1 MRIDKAAA
9 ARGIGVEWRPFLLG
23 PLFHAQ
29 QGMKDSPFNVVPVKG
44 SYMWRDLE
52 RTCEKYGLPFRKPG
66 RFPQNGLMAAR
77 ITLSLLQEQRPKF
90 VKAVYQASFVHDRDI
105 SDPQILH
112 AAARRAGLDPL
123 EVLAAMTSE
132 PMKEQLR
139 EETSK
144 AADLG
149 IFGAPS
155 FVTEDGE
162 LFWGNDRLEDARNA
176 KTELAKLKKR
186 RIGRLAWLL
195 CSRTSNR
202 CCATARVRLRT
213 RSCPSAYCVRCAP
226 KAKGSTKPPG
236 KKWPT
241 SASLVC

>member
-1 MRIDKAAA
+1 MKLQFWFEFASTYSYPAVMRIDKAAA
-9 ARGIGVEWRPFLLG
+9 ARGVEIEWRPFLLG

-29 QGMKDSPFNVVPVKG
+29 QGLKDNPFNAVPVKG

-52 RTCEKYGLPFRKPG
+52 RVCEKYNLPFKRPG

-77 ITLSLLQEQRPKF
+77 ITLALQQAERPNF

-132 PMKEQLR
+132 TMKEALK
-139 EETSK
+139 EETAR

-155 FVTEDGE
+155 FVTESGE
-162 LFWGNDRLEDARNA
+162 LFWGNDRLEDALDW
-176 KTELAKLKKR
+176 T
-186 RIGRLAWLL
+186 
-195 CSRTSNR
+195 
-202 CCATARVRLRT
+202 VRGTLRPNT
-213 RSCPSAYCVRCAP
+213 QN
-226 KAKGSTKPPG
+226 
-236 KKWPT
+236 
-241 SASLVC
+241 

>member
-1 MRIDKAAA
+1 MKLQFWFEFASTYSYPAVMRIDKAAA
-9 ARGIGVEWRPFLLG
+9 ARGVEIEWRPFLLG

-29 QGMKDSPFNVVPVKG
+29 QGLKDSPFNAVPVKG

-52 RTCEKYGLPFRKPG
+52 RVCEKYNLPFRRPG

-77 ITLSLLQEQRPKF
+77 ITLSLSQEERPSF
-90 VKAVYQASFVHDRDI
+90 VKAVYQANFAHDRDI

-132 PMKEQLR
+132 TMKEALK
-139 EETSK
+139 EETAR

-155 FVTEDGE
+155 FVTESGE
-162 LFWGNDRLEDARNA
+162 LFWGNDRLEDALDW
-176 KTELAKLKKR
+176 T
-186 RIGRLAWLL
+186 
-195 CSRTSNR
+195 
-202 CCATARVRLRT
+202 VRGTLRPN
-213 RSCPSAYCVRCAP
+213 SQN
-226 KAKGSTKPPG
+226 
-236 KKWPT
+236 
-241 SASLVC
+241 

>member
-1 MRIDKAAA
+1 MKLQFWFEFASTYSYPAVMRIDKAAA
-9 ARGIGVEWRPFLLG
+9 ARGVEIEWRPFLLG

-29 QGMKDSPFNVVPVKG
+29 QGLKDSPFNAVPVKG

-52 RTCEKYGLPFRKPG
+52 RLCEKHNLPFKRPG

-77 ITLSLLQEQRPKF
+77 ITLSLPQAERPNF

-132 PMKEQLR
+132 TMKEALK
-139 EETSK
+139 EETAR

-155 FVTEDGE
+155 FVTESGE
-162 LFWGNDRLEDARNA
+162 LFWGNDRLEDALDW
-176 KTELAKLKKR
+176 T
-186 RIGRLAWLL
+186 
-195 CSRTSNR
+195 
-202 CCATARVRLRT
+202 VRGTLRPN
-213 RSCPSAYCVRCAP
+213 SQN
-226 KAKGSTKPPG
+226 
-236 KKWPT
+236 
-241 SASLVC
+241 

>member
-1 MRIDKAAA
+1 VKLQFWFEFASTYSYPAVMRIDKAAA
-9 ARGIGVEWRPFLLG
+9 ARGVEIEWRPFLLG

-29 QGMKDSPFNVVPVKG
+29 QGLKDSPFNAVPVKG
-44 SYMWRDLE
+44 SYMWRDME
-52 RTCEKYGLPFRKPG
+52 RTCEKYNLPFRRPA

-77 ITLSLLQEQRPKF
+77 VAMSLSQAERPNF

-132 PMKEQLR
+132 AIKDALK
-139 EETSK
+139 EETAR

-155 FVTEDGE
+155 FVTESGE
-162 LFWGNDRLEDARNA
+162 LFWGNDRLEDALDW
-176 KTELAKLKKR
+176 T
-186 RIGRLAWLL
+186 
-195 CSRTSNR
+195 
-202 CCATARVRLRT
+202 VRGTLRPN
-213 RSCPSAYCVRCAP
+213 SQN
-226 KAKGSTKPPG
+226 
-236 KKWPT
+236 
-241 SASLVC
+241 

>member
-1 MRIDKAAA
+1 MKLQFWFEYASTYSYPAVMRIDKVAA
-9 ARGIGVEWRPFLLG
+9 ARGVAIEWRPFLLG

-29 QGMKDSPFNVVPVKG
+29 QGLKDSPFNAVPVKG
-44 SYMWRDLE
+44 SYMCRDME
-52 RTCEKYGLPFRKPG
+52 RTCEKYGLPFRRPQ

-77 ITLSLLQEQRPKF
+77 ITLSLPQEARGNF
-90 VKAVYQASFVHDRDI
+90 AKAVFQANFVHDRDI

-132 PMKEQLR
+132 PIKQQLKD
-139 EETSK
+139 ETQR

-162 LFWGNDRLEDARNA
+162 LFWGNDRIEDALDWA
-176 KTELAKLKKR
+176 
-186 RIGRLAWLL
+186 
-195 CSRTSNR
+195 
-202 CCATARVRLRT
+202 VRGTLRPN
-213 RSCPSAYCVRCAP
+213 SQN
-226 KAKGSTKPPG
+226 
-236 KKWPT
+236 
-241 SASLVC
+241 